1 MAAPEIEIR
10 ACTAIEEF
18 ARCVELQ
25 KTVWGFADA
34 DLVPLR
40 MFVVASKIGGQVF
53 GAYAGGEMVGFVMAV
68 PGYRH
73 GQPYLHSHMAAVLP
87 AHQNQ
92 GIGRRL
98 KLQQREDALARGIEL
113 IEWTF
118 DPLELKNARFN
129 LERLGVIA
137 RRYVHN
143 QYGTTSSPLHG
154 GLPTD
159 RLVAEWWLKTPR
171 VEAVVRGEPA
181 PHDPAAEAVR
191 VPVEITELKK
201 NNPAAAVKIQ
211 SEVREKFE
219 AWLGHGYAVTGIT
232 VDALFGIYLLE
243 PFQDELRDKPAG
255 AQ

>member
-1 MAAPEIEIR
+1 MSPGVEVR

-25 KTVWGFADA
+25 KAIWGFSDV

-53 GAYAGGEMVGFVMAV
+53 GAFEGAEMIGFAMAV
-68 PGYRH
+68 PGWRH
-73 GQPYLHSHMAAVLP
+73 GRPYLHSHMAAVLP
-87 AHQNQ
+87 ARQNR
-92 GIGRRL
+92 GVGRQL

-137 RRYVHN
+137 RRYVAN
-143 QYGTTSSPLHG
+143 QYGRTSSPLHG

-159 RLVAEWWLKTPR
+159 RLVAEWWLRSPR
-171 VEAVVRGEPA
+171 VEAIVRGQPL
-181 PHDPAAEAVR
+181 PHNTSAEAVR
-191 VPVEITELKK
+191 VPVEIAELKK
-201 NNPAAAVKIQ
+201 SDPKAAEKIQ
-211 SEVREKFE
+211 SQVRQQFE
-219 AWLGHGYAVTGIT
+219 AWLGHNYAVTGIT
-232 VDALFGIYLLE
+232 VDALHGAYLLE
-243 PFQDELRDKPAG
+243 PFVDELAHKPAG